1 MTETFEAAKQDPLTT
16 LPDYQIPPF
25 ALTMPRNYLKQA
37 TGPTKAVN
45 GSAADVS
52 GIVRGV
58 IDSIRVEGDAAVRQY
73 SEKFDKWSPES
84 FKLSD
89 AEIQHAISQVP
100 AQAIADIKEV
110 QANVRAFAVAQRASL
125 KDFEIETAPG
135 VFLGQRNNPI
145 NCIGA

>member
-1 MTETFEAAKQDPLTT
+1 
-16 LPDYQIPPF
+16 
-25 ALTMPRNYLKQA
+25 MPRNYLKQA
-37 TGPTKAVN
+37 PGAAKAVN
-45 GSAADVS
+45 GSPADVS

-58 IDSIRVEGDAAVRQY
+58 IDAIRSEGDAAVRQY
-73 SEKFDKWSPES
+73 SEKFDRWSPES
-84 FKLSD
+84 FRLSE

-100 AQAIADIKEV
+100 AQTIEDIKEV
-110 QANVRAFAVAQRASL
+110 QANVKAFAVAQRESI

>member
-1 MTETFEAAKQDPLTT
+1 
-16 LPDYQIPPF
+16 
-25 ALTMPRNYLKQA
+25 MPRNYLK
-37 TGPTKAVN
+37 KAPGAAKAAN
-45 GSAADVS
+45 GGAPADVPA
-52 GIVRGV
+52 IVRGV
-58 IDSIRVEGDAAVRQY
+58 IDAIRAEGDAAVRLY

-84 FKLSD
+84 FRLSE

-100 AQAIADIKEV
+100 EQTIADIKEV
-110 QANVRAFAVAQRASL
+110 QANVRAFAVAQRASI